1 MMISDLHKEQAH
13 ITVTPPTPVPHQPQY
28 PNVPDQGG
36 SVPMQVVRSLK
47 GHMLPLQSRVNVHF
61 QASQLQHEKLLPG
74 GAPRC
79 QSQRCLASQK
89 PWPPSRCALARAAR
103 LSAICCR
110 LKGFCQARCGC

>member
-1 MMISDLHKEQAH
+1 MISDLHKEQAH

-61 QASQLQHEKLLPG
+61 QASQLQHEKPLPG
-74 GAPRC
+74 EAPP
-79 QSQRCLASQK
+79 LPK
-89 PWPPSRCALARAAR
+89 PALLGQPEALAPFQVCA
-103 LSAICCR
+103 
-110 LKGFCQARCGC
+110 G